1 MACDK
6 RRANEDQARQTE
18 YEEVSLPPY
27 VFLSMPVLLIT
38 STSSIFHPF
47 SGHLTKKA
55 SWWRSFFACLIYHVN
70 FIYFL
75 LFRWINRVRVVQSPN
90 GLSDSDRSPG
100 FWNCRTTNP
109 RTWRAISG
117 ERMRIRLDRP
127 SMKRYRFLRMFFF
140 LCLSYLSR
148 RLHLYFILFRVT
160 WPKKRVGGVLSL
172 PVLFITSTSYI
183 SCFFGELTEFVSFKV
198 LTDFL
203 ILIDRQ
209 DSEIVEFSPVLHA
222 YPTNS
227 NVGAPHDQQ
236 QAGSIFS

>member
-6 RRANEDQARQTE
+6 RRANEDQARQSE
-18 YEEVSLPPY
+18 YEEVLLPPY

-38 STSSIFHPF
+38 STSYIFHPF
-47 SGHLTKKA
+47 SGHLT
-55 SWWRSFFACLIYHVN
+55 
-70 FIYFL
+70 
-75 LFRWINRVRVVQSPN
+75 
-90 GLSDSDRSPG
+90 
-100 FWNCRTTNP
+100 
-109 RTWRAISG
+109 
-117 ERMRIRLDRP
+117 
-127 SMKRYRFLRMFFF
+127 
-140 LCLSYLSR
+140 
-148 RLHLYFILFRVT
+148 
-160 WPKKRVGGVLSL
+160 KKRVGGVLSL